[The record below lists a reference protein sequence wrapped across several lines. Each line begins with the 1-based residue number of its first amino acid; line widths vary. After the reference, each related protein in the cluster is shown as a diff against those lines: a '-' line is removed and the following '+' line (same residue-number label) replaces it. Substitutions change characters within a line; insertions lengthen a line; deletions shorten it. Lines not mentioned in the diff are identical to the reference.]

1 MKKNGQEDIN
11 YTKFDNGIEV
21 ITERLPHFRSVA
33 LAVWMRA
40 GSRLETPEVN
50 GISHFIEHLVFKGTE
65 SLSSKEI
72 SSRVDEMGGSIN
84 AFTSREEISFY
95 LKILDTEIE
104 RGVNLLADIVLGPA
118 FREEDIKL
126 ERGVILEEIRMI
138 EDSPEETVADFFLE
152 NFWKDHPLG
161 SPVQGKEEIIAG
173 LGRDQI
179 AGYYGSVLDP
189 GRLII
194 AAAGGL
200 EHSSFL
206 SLIRERFG
214 ALSVARR
221 MNGGSIPAVN
231 SFNLT
236 ISKPNLE
243 QVRLVMGIPGIA
255 ADDADRYNVML
266 LSMLLGGNSSSRL
279 FQKAREERGLV
290 YDISAFS
297 LSYSDC
303 GVFAVAAGAQPGTI
317 PELLGI
323 IHEELEDV
331 CRNAPSEKELER
343 LKSYVKGNMVMS
355 LEGSSSR
362 MNRLARHIMYYHRYI
377 PLDEVIQKIDKI
389 SVDDILRSAQRLL
402 KGKWSLA
409 LIKPENGLEI
419 DENLLSI

>member
-11 YTKFDNGIEV
+11 YTKLDNGIEV

-33 LAVWMRA
+33 LAVWMKA
-40 GSRLETPEVN
+40 GSRLEAPEIN

-118 FREEDIKL
+118 FREEDIKM
-126 ERGVILEEIRMI
+126 EKGVILEEIRMI
-138 EDSPEETVADFFLE
+138 EDSPDETVADFFLE

-161 SPVQGKEEIIAG
+161 RPVQGKEGIIAG
-173 LGRDQI
+173 LSRDQI
-179 AGYYGSVLDP
+179 AGHYKSVLDP
-189 GRLII
+189 GKLII
-194 AAAGGL
+194 ASAGGL

-214 ALSVARR
+214 ALKASKK
-221 MNGGSIPAVN
+221 MNGGSIPAVQP
-231 SFNLT
+231 FNLT

-243 QVRLVMGIPGIA
+243 QVRMVMGIPGIA
-255 ADDADRYNVML
+255 ADDADRYKVL
-266 LSMLLGGNSSSRL
+266 LLGTLLGGNSSSRL

-297 LSYSDC
+297 LSYSDS
-303 GVFAVAAGAQPGTI
+303 GVFAVAAGAKPDTI

-323 IHEELEDV
+323 IHEELENV

-343 LKSYVKGNMVMS
+343 LKSYVKGNMVIS

-377 PLDEVIQKIDKI
+377 PLDEVIEKIDKI

-419 DENLLSI
+419 DENFLIV